1 MKTKTRAHRKLLEKD
16 VEQYLCRQVEKLG
29 GKAYKF
35 SSPANRAVPD
45 RICCFP
51 HGQIVFVECKAPGK
65 KATPLQLKVLTF
77 LRQLRFN
84 VAIVDTKERVD
95 IVINMVKEDQ
105 KNAEN
110 SDN

>member
-16 VEQYLCRQVEKLG
+16 VEQYLCRQVERLG

-51 HGQIVFVECKAPGK
+51 GGQIVFVECKAPGK
-65 KATPLQLKVLTF
+65 HPTPLQLKVLKF
-77 LRQLRFN
+77 LNVLGNN
-84 VAIVDTKERVD
+84 VAIIDSKEKVDTLIK
-95 IVINMVKEDQ
+95 MVKEDMQ
-105 KNAEN
+105 NGANEQ
-110 SDN
+110 